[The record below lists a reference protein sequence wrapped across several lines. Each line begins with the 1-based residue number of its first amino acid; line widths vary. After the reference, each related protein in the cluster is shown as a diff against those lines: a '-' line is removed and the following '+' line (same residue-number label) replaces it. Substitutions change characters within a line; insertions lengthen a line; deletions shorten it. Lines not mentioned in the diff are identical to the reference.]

1 MLCPLFLA
9 LSLSLSLS
17 NLSCCSVLRISALNR
32 TARCQFHFS
41 NFLSYW
47 YVSYLIFVCSTFST
61 QSSEWCL
68 KLKNRTHSS
77 YIGLI
82 VSNEHVIDVKECQ
95 SWSTF
100 NDIGLDLGCWHWLGL
115 RAIWG
120 LLDFAL
126 VKSEVL
132 TEHIWM
138 LFSAKCR
145 ACSCPSA
152 CD

>member
-1 MLCPLFLA
+1 MGHFSGVGSWNFGF
-9 LSLSLSLS
+9 SLEYLGTVHAVHAVDIGRRLMNIDVVSIISRSFSLSLS
-17 NLSCCSVLRISALNR
+17 NLSCCSVLRISVLNR

-68 KLKNRTHSS
+68 KLKNQTHSS

-100 NDIGLDLGCWHWLGL
+100 NDIGLDLGC
-115 RAIWG
+115 
-120 LLDFAL
+120 
-126 VKSEVL
+126 
-132 TEHIWM
+132 
-138 LFSAKCR
+138 
-145 ACSCPSA
+145 
-152 CD
+152 